1 MRSLLV
7 TIHHVPDPS
16 MHYWDILVHFWDM
29 GRNRG
34 GGAEG
39 CRMKVERRRA
49 STSRQWI
56 KTPHRAY
63 DALQEEKLAPATL
76 VVEMKT
82 IATLF
87 NAARRIGLIATN
99 PATAVELPERIR
111 QVKRKTFT
119 PEQVQM
125 LLDGVS
131 AAAATATKR
140 GDGEAAT
147 SFLEWRTAI
156 LLGYYA
162 GLRLS
167 DAVTLT
173 WENVDLA
180 GGRISLE
187 TRKTGNRLGMPAT
200 LREAV
205 NKLPGVTA

>member
-1 MRSLLV
+1 MRQYCAEWL
-7 TIHHVPDPS
+7 
-16 MHYWDILVHFWDM
+16 
-29 GRNRG
+29 RG
-34 GGAEG
+34 
-39 CRMKVERRRA
+39 K
-49 STSRQWI
+49 THSRQDGTSTRYTGSI
-56 KTPHRAY
+56 GRFVTLLGDKADRPISAVTPLDCQRFY

-87 NAARRIGLIATN
+87 NAARRIGLVPTN

-119 PEQVQM
+119 PKQVQM

-156 LLGYYA
+156 LLG
-162 GLRLS
+162 
-167 DAVTLT
+167 
-173 WENVDLA
+173 
-180 GGRISLE
+180 
-187 TRKTGNRLGMPAT
+187 
-200 LREAV
+200 
-205 NKLPGVTA
+205 